1 MYAEP
6 AEPME
11 GNLTADEVQELQSL
25 LTPRL
30 MDLLTKVLP
39 ESAGVL
45 AEYGGA
51 GEDPFDDPGQ
61 AAMNGEQAPMD
72 PAAKLEA
79 MRAAAAPPMPMPG
92 APMPPAPMGP
102 PGAVPMA
109 QTGLSRMKMG
119 AR

>member
-79 MRAAAAPPMPMPG
+79 MRAAAAPPPMPMP
-92 APMPPAPMGP
+92 AAAPMGP

-109 QTGLSRMKMG
+109 QTGLNRMKMG

>member
-1 MYAEP
+1 MYPEHNEQ

-39 ESAGVL
+39 DSAGVL

-51 GEDPFDDPGQ
+51 GPDPFDDPGQ
-61 AAMNGEQAPMD
+61 AAMNGEQAPMN
-72 PAAKLEA
+72 PAAKMDA
-79 MRAAAAPPMPMPG
+79 MRAAAMPPP
-92 APMPPAPMGP
+92 APMVPAPMGP

-109 QTGLSRMKMG
+109 QTGLNRMKMG

>member
-79 MRAAAAPPMPMPG
+79 MRAAAAPPMPA
-92 APMPPAPMGP
+92 APMAPA
-102 PGAVPMA
+102 GAVPMA
-109 QTGLSRMKMG
+109 QTGLSRMKMMG